1 MTDKEN
7 KREYDLRDITNKP
20 KEEKYNF
27 WKINRQKR
35 ENNRKRNNKRSK

>member
-35 ENNRKRNNKRSK
+35 ETITN